1 MTWLV
6 GWLYCRLVYFVGWL
20 MVNGGPSK
28 QAGWQISCLHLSILV
43 RWHQRGSLLLCKQ
56 QLSLVCCSSSPP
68 PQHIDK
74 QRYIQASS
82 NHHFAIEFCRWGIQ
96 GVGANIFCCKLLLL
110 QLFGK
115 IVCKTAEF
123 VRMRGKQVAQWLV
136 GP

>member
-1 MTWLV
+1 
-6 GWLYCRLVYFVGWL
+6 

-43 RWHQRGSLLLCKQ
+43 RWHQGGSLLLCKQ

-82 NHHFAIEFCRWGIQ
+82 IAQ
-96 GVGANIFCCKLLLL
+96 TTTL
-110 QLFGK
+110 QLSFADGAFR
-115 IVCKTAEF
+115 VWGPTFF
-123 VRMRGKQVAQWLV
+123 VANFYFYNFSAKLFARLLSL
-136 GP
+136 